1 MGARLMYA
9 KVIDRQLFYDKGG
22 RVHPGLENEIML
34 PEEPGVAAAFLVL
47 RGWSDDHGTCT
58 ESWKLVTPG
67 GTALYESTA
76 REIHL
81 ATPGHVEKLQDEV
94 ADLEV
99 TYATDDYEVV
109 FSLDGREVAR
119 TTFGVR
125 VVERPSEEG

>member
-1 MGARLMYA
+1 MGARLKYA
-9 KVIDRQLFYDKGG
+9 KVIDRQLYFEKGG
-22 RVHPGLENEIML
+22 RVQPGLENQILL

-67 GTALYESTA
+67 GTALYQSIP

-81 ATPGHVEKLQDEV
+81 ATTEHVEKLEDEV

-99 TYATDDYEVV
+99 EYATDDYEVV

-119 TTFGVR
+119 ATVPVHVT
-125 VVERPSEEG
+125 EE

>member
-1 MGARLMYA
+1 MGARLKYA
-9 KVIDRQLFYDKGG
+9 KVIDRQLYFEKGG
-22 RVHPGLENEIML
+22 RVQPGLENQILL

-67 GTALYESTA
+67 GTALYESIP

-81 ATPGHVEKLQDEV
+81 ATNEHVEKLEDEV

-99 TYATDDYEVV
+99 EYATDDYEVV

-119 TTFGVR
+119 ATVPVR
-125 VVERPSEEG
+125 VTEE

>member
-1 MGARLMYA
+1 MGARLKYA
-9 KVIDRQLFYDKGG
+9 KVIDRQLYFEKGG
-22 RVHPGLENEIML
+22 RVQPGLENQILL

-67 GTALYESTA
+67 GTALYTSTP

-81 ATPGHVEKLQDEV
+81 ATNGHIEKLEDEV
-94 ADLEV
+94 ADLKVE
-99 TYATDDYEVV
+99 YATDDYEVV

-119 TTFGVR
+119 ATVPVR
-125 VVERPSEEG
+125 VTD

>member
-1 MGARLMYA
+1 MGARLKYA
-9 KVIDRQLFYDKGG
+9 KVIDRQLYFEKGG
-22 RVHPGLENEIML
+22 RVQPGLENQILL

-67 GTALYESTA
+67 GTALYESTP

-81 ATPGHVEKLQDEV
+81 ATNGHIEKLEDEV
-94 ADLEV
+94 ADLKVE
-99 TYATDDYEVV
+99 YATDDYEVV

-119 TTFGVR
+119 ATVPVR
-125 VVERPSEEG
+125 VTQG

>member
-1 MGARLMYA
+1 MGARLKYA
-9 KVIDRQLFYDKGG
+9 KVIDRQLYFEKGG
-22 RVHPGLENEIML
+22 RVQPGLENQILL

-67 GTALYESTA
+67 GTALYESTS

-81 ATPGHVEKLQDEV
+81 ATKEHIEKLEDEV
-94 ADLEV
+94 ADLKVE
-99 TYATDDYEVV
+99 YATDDYEVV

-119 TTFGVR
+119 ATVPVR
-125 VVERPSEEG
+125 VTEE